1 MNEYG
6 LFAGTPY
13 EQDDEETDK
22 IYGQVDE
29 NMDARCWTRRCVLSG
44 QFKVSLSHSIVFH
57 TVFYFFREAREQA
70 ELAKQSDRKSNI
82 SSQI

>member
-1 MNEYG
+1 MNEYD

-29 NMDARCWTRRCVLSG
+29 NMDARCWTRRCVVCAFWS
-44 QFKVSLSHSIVFH
+44 V
-57 TVFYFFREAREQA
+57 
-70 ELAKQSDRKSNI
+70 
-82 SSQI
+82 

>member
-1 MNEYG
+1 MRVVG
-6 LFAGTPY
+6 RAG
-13 EQDDEETDK
+13 
-22 IYGQVDE
+22 V
-29 NMDARCWTRRCVLSG
+29 WCVLSG